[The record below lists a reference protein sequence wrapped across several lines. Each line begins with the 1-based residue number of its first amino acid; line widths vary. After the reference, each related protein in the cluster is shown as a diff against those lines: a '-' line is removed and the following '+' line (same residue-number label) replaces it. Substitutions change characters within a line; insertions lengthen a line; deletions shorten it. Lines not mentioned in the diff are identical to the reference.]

1 MKAAG
6 MMIAMQDD
14 GRSDVQR
21 RIEAMTVAS
30 GGGRKAA
37 SAAIAFS
44 AEDERQRLAAMLA
57 AATPP
62 EAMQAAP
69 VAPARGAQRLV
80 PNVTVL
86 PGGLR
91 RIEPGHWEAA
101 DVFDAMTRS
110 AWLKHEAAVEKARMA
125 HEASKSEENFT
136 APAFEPPF
144 TPGQIAMARHYRGLV
159 ERHSAGGVRCSSAEA
174 LLAGGVSGGGDRDWM
189 DGYLREGEELARL
202 RARIGTGSA
211 MVVRRIRP
219 SSRGSKASILDHRLV
234 DMVTLSGMT
243 LSEVLRAHG
252 WAEKGE
258 HREALRVALASALDR
273 MQGYRD

>member
-1 MKAAG
+1 MG
-6 MMIAMQDD
+6 MMGATMGDEQV
-14 GRSDVQR
+14 RAV
-21 RIEAMTVAS
+21 ATVALR
-30 GGGRKAA
+30 GVDGVKLTDEAA
-37 SAAIAFS
+37 
-44 AEDERQRLAAMLA
+44 RCAAMLN

-91 RIEPGHWEAA
+91 RIEGSHWEAA

-110 AWLKHEAAVEKARMA
+110 ARIKHEAAVEKARAA
-125 HEASKSEENFT
+125 HEASRQEKNFIE
-136 APAFEPPF
+136 PAFDAPF

-202 RARIGTGSA
+202 RAGIGTGSA
-211 MVVRRIRP
+211 LAVRRIRP
-219 SSRGSKASILDHRLV
+219 SKRGSKAAILDRTLV
-234 DMVTLSGMT
+234 DMVALSGLT
-243 LSEVLRAHG
+243 LSEVLAAHG
-252 WAEKGE
+252 WAK
-258 HREALRVALASALDR
+258 RTDNLSALRIALAAALDR
-273 MQGYRD
+273 MQGYRT

>member
-6 MMIAMQDD
+6 MMNAMQGD

-30 GGGRKAA
+30 GGGRKA
-37 SAAIAFS
+37 SAAAVAFS

-110 AWLKHEAAVEKARMA
+110 AWLKHEAAVEKARLA
-125 HEASKSEENFT
+125 HEESKSEENFT
-136 APAFEPPF
+136 APVFEPPF
-144 TPGQIAMARHYRGLV
+144 SPGQIAMARHYRGLV

-219 SSRGSKASILDHRLV
+219 SARGSKASIADRTLV
-234 DMVTLSGMT
+234 DMVALSGKT
-243 LSEVLRAHG
+243 LSEVLAAHG
-252 WAEKGE
+252 WAKCTE
-258 HREALRVALASALDR
+258 HLGALRLALATALDR
-273 MQGYRD
+273 MQGYRT

>member
-1 MKAAG
+1 
-6 MMIAMQDD
+6 MMAVGGAKEQ
-14 GRSDVQR
+14 GK
-21 RIEAMTVAS
+21 TVALVA
-30 GGGRKAA
+30 RQRARLRLDDEAA
-37 SAAIAFS
+37 
-44 AEDERQRLAAMLA
+44 RLAAMLD

-110 AWLKHEAAVEKARMA
+110 AWQKHEAAVEKARLA
-125 HEASKSEENFT
+125 HDASGQEKNFR
-136 APAFEPPF
+136 APPFEPPF
-144 TPGQIAMARHYRGLV
+144 SPGQIAMARHYRDVV
-159 ERHSAGGVRCSSAEA
+159 ERHSAGGVRCSSIEA
-174 LLAGGVSGGGDRDWM
+174 QRGGGATGGDFM
-189 DGYLREGEELARL
+189 DAYLREGEELSRL
-202 RARIGTGSA
+202 HARIGTGTA

-219 SSRGSKASILDHRLV
+219 SKRGSKATILDRTLV
-234 DMVTLSGMT
+234 DMVALGGKT

-252 WAEKGE
+252 WADFGAN
-258 HREALRVALASALDR
+258 RAALRKSLASVLDR